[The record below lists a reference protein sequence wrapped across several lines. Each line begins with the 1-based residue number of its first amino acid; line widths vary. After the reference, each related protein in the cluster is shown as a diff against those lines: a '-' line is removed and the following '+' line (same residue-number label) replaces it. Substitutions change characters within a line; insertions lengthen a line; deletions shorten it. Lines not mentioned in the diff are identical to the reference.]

1 VIAKGG
7 TGQIIGKRAKE
18 ELAIF
23 DILTRPEPA
32 LSGEGREE
40 VKKVARQLLGRIHSL
55 LGLDW
60 RKKNQARARVQMAV
74 EDMLYSLHHD
84 LPGKYTDELY
94 KQKCRSVFQH
104 LFEKYVY
111 SEVA

>member
-1 VIAKGG
+1 VRENL
-7 TGQIIGKRAKE
+7 TEE

-32 LSGEGREE
+32 LSGEEREE
-40 VKKVARQLLGRIHSL
+40 AKKVERQLLGRIHSL

-74 EDMLYSLHHD
+74 EDMLYLLQHD
-84 LPGKYTDELY
+84 PPGKYTDELY
-94 KQKCRSVFQH
+94 KQKCRSVFQQ
-104 LFEKYVY
+104 LFEKYSGEGESVY